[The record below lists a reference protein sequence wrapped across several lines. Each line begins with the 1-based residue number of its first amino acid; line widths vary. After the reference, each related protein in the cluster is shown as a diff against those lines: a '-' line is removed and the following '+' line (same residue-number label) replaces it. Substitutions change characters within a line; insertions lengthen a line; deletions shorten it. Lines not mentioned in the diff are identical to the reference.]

1 MQPAYETTVRVRY
14 AETDRMGVA
23 YYATHLIWFEI
34 GRAEMFRQMGFCYR
48 EMEEQDDTFA
58 VVAEA
63 HCRYLRPARY
73 DDLLRIRTRLLEART
88 RTLRFGYEI
97 VNAETGEL
105 IAVGETLHV
114 LCDRTGRPRALPEKY
129 RRFFPLTGVRATTG
143 CSCEPSA

>member
-1 MQPAYETTVRVRY
+1 
-14 AETDRMGVA
+14 MGVA

-48 EMEEQDDTFA
+48 EMEEQDDTYA

-97 VNAETGEL
+97 VHGETGEL

-129 RRFFPLTGVRATTG
+129 RRFFPLTAPEAATG
-143 CSCEPSA
+143 CS